1 MTAHEA
7 RRKDTVSDPLS
18 KSFRCAECGAH
29 VQHARSRPDA
39 TWCVRPGVC
48 LPLPADV
55 LLPTCDGC
63 GEWFVDG
70 ALADAIQ
77 ARLETSLAQSS
88 AERTQ

>member
-1 MTAHEA
+1 MSE
-7 RRKDTVSDPLS
+7 PLS
-18 KSFRCAECGAH
+18 KPFRCVECGTL
-29 VQHARSRPDA
+29 VQHAHSRPDA
-39 TWCVRPGVC
+39 TWTVRPGVR

-63 GEWFVDG
+63 GEWYVDG

-88 AERTQ
+88 AERTA

>member
-1 MTAHEA
+1 MSE
-7 RRKDTVSDPLS
+7 PLS
-18 KSFRCAECGAH
+18 KPFRCTECGH
-29 VQHARSRPDA
+29 LVQHSRPRPDA
-39 TWCVRPGVC
+39 TWCVRPGVR
-48 LPLPADV
+48 LPLPDDV

-88 AERTQ
+88 AERTA